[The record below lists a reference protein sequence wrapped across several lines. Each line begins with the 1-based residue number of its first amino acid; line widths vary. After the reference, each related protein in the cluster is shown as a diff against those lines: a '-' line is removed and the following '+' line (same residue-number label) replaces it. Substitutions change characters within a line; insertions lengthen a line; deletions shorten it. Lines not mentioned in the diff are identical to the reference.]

1 LSRNDLRRRV
11 SPMSGIFCGQ
21 NIQSKDLTMYGG
33 GRTDVGLSREGKR
46 TADPSSG
53 RSPGRDDRKGE
64 AGRCPAVAALAPHYP
79 STLFPGQE
87 CRRLKP
93 ARSEV
98 RGLAARVNSCPDTRL
113 CRRLKPAREGQGG
126 LVGTTERQL
135 KESPKQVPV
144 PPAEAGSGGE
154 TKGLDAGLRA
164 SSTRPPL
171 GLIASCWRPAKR
183 AAWSAA
189 LFELSSSRPTE
200 PVRSPPASPWAL

>member
-1 LSRNDLRRRV
+1 MPGCRGAGAELPEHTL
-11 SPMSGIFCGQ
+11 P
-21 NIQSKDLTMYGG
+21 
-33 GRTDVGLSREGKR
+33 RTR
-46 TADPSSG
+46 
-53 RSPGRDDRKGE
+53 
-64 AGRCPAVAALAPHYP
+64 
-79 STLFPGQE
+79 QE

-113 CRRLKPAREGQGG
+113 CRRLKPVREGQGG

-135 KESPKQVPV
+135 KESPKRALV
-144 PPAEAGSGGE
+144 PPAEANSGGE

-189 LFELSSSRPTE
+189 LFELSSSRPYRTCTFSACQPLGPLTTLNE
-200 PVRSPPASPWAL
+200 TAWPSCKLRKPLVWIAE